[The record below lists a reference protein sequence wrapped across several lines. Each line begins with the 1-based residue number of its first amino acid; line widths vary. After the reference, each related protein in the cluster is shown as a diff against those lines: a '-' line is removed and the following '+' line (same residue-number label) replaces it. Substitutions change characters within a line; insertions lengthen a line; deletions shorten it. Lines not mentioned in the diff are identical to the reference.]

1 MDRKDLQANGSA
13 DPGPGE
19 PAAPEGVKSAPDPSN
34 GEEIV
39 RLDNLHIR
47 LGGMPIL
54 QGLTLSV
61 RKGETLVIIGRS
73 GTGKSVTLKNLLGL
87 LRPDEG
93 RIYIYGE
100 DVTDLP
106 EKLYAEIRK
115 KFGVL
120 FQSGALINWLSV
132 GDNVALPLREH
143 TQMPEEEIRVKVRE
157 KLALLDML
165 GAIGKMPSE
174 ISGGM
179 KKRAGLARA
188 IILDPE
194 IVLYDEPTSGLDPVL
209 SNQINE
215 LVLRMQEV
223 LGITSIVVTHDME
236 SAYRIGNRI
245 SMLYNG
251 RIIQTGTKEEIQN
264 TNDPVV
270 CQFIH
275 GQTKGPITA
284 K

>member
-1 MDRKDLQANGSA
+1 MVLQQDSRALRADMNAGAGKTVQRKSEM
-13 DPGPGE
+13 PE
-19 PAAPEGVKSAPDPSN
+19 P
-34 GEEIV
+34 EEVV
-39 RLDNLHIR
+39 RLENLHIR
-47 LGGMPIL
+47 LGGVPIL
-54 QGLTLSV
+54 RGLDLSIH
-61 RKGETLVIIGRS
+61 KGETLVIIGRS
-73 GTGKSVTLKNLLGL
+73 GTGKSVTLKNILGL

-93 RIYIYGE
+93 RVVIYGQ
-100 DVTDLP
+100 DMTGIP
-106 EKLYAEIRK
+106 EKQYAEVRK

-143 TQMPEEEIRVKVRE
+143 TRLDEEEIRRRVME
-157 KLALLDML
+157 KLDLVDMSD
-165 GAIGKMPSE
+165 AVSKMPSE

-215 LVLRMQEV
+215 LVLRMQDA
-223 LGITSIVVTHDME
+223 LGITSVVVTHDME
-236 SAYRIGNRI
+236 SAYMIADRI
-245 SMLYNG
+245 SMLYEG
-251 RIIQTGTKEEIQN
+251 RIIQTGTRDMIRN
-264 TNDPVV
+264 TEDAVV
-270 CQFIH
+270 SQFIH
-275 GQTKGPITA
+275 GDTKGPITA